1 MYLCSVIKKQR
12 LQEAAGASQSPANAL
27 SRYKRSGYY
36 RNTRQGKRKI
46 KLSSFVAKQRYVI
59 LSVPENI
66 QKEKT
71 FFEKIPYKRDPRSG
85 W

>member
-1 MYLCSVIKKQR
+1 MFFPGIKK
-12 LQEAAGASQSPANAL
+12 AGITGIPA
-27 SRYKRSGYY
+27 
-36 RNTRQGKRKI
+36 GKRKI
-46 KLSSFVAKQRYVI
+46 KLSSVLSQKQRYVF

>member
-27 SRYKRSGYY
+27 SRYKKSGYY
-36 RNTRQGKRKI
+36 RNTRPGKRKI
-46 KLSSFVAKQRYVI
+46 KLSSFVAKQRYVF
-59 LSVPENI
+59 LSAPENI

-71 FFEKIPYKRDPRSG
+71 FFEKIPYKRDPRSV